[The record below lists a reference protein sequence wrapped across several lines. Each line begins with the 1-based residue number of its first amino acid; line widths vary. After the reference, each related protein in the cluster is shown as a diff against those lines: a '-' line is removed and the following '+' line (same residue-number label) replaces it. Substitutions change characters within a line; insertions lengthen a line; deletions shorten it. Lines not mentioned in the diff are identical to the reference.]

1 LRNSWSGVG
10 SVSGTPASL
19 EAFIQL
25 KSLGGPPDAV
35 GLACAKIDQLDVLN
49 HDESGDFRAVENGDV
64 EWEPRIFVGRKKA
77 ACRQFRRIIGMPLGS
92 SHDRD
97 GAYQRLLLSTGREEA
112 SYSTE
117 KIAMP
122 TAPSPDR
129 QKVTTLSLAAKKKRG
144 EPITMLTAYD
154 YPTALVL
161 DHVGIDS
168 ILVGDSLGMVVL
180 GYENTL
186 SVTMEDMLHHCKAVA
201 RGARFAHLIGD
212 MPFMSYQVSTAEA
225 VRNAGRFL
233 QEAGMDAVKLEGG
246 REVAAAIEAI
256 VAAGIPVMGH
266 LGLTPQSIHKLGGW
280 KVQGTSAATARRLA
294 EEAHILEGAGCY
306 AVILEAIPG
315 RVAEVI
321 TQRLRVPVIGIGAGA
336 NCDGQVLVS
345 NDLLGS
351 FDRFTPRFVRK
362 YADLRAVMEQAFLTF
377 VEDVA
382 ARRFPAPEHSYSIT
396 DEEFEALLRDL
407 RMKPRKWRVVV

>member
-1 LRNSWSGVG
+1 
-10 SVSGTPASL
+10 
-19 EAFIQL
+19 
-25 KSLGGPPDAV
+25 
-35 GLACAKIDQLDVLN
+35 
-49 HDESGDFRAVENGDV
+49 
-64 EWEPRIFVGRKKA
+64 
-77 ACRQFRRIIGMPLGS
+77 
-92 SHDRD
+92 
-97 GAYQRLLLSTGREEA
+97 
-112 SYSTE
+112 
-117 KIAMP
+117 MP
-122 TAPSPDR
+122 TFPSPDR

-161 DHVGIDS
+161 DRAGVDS

-201 RGARFAHLIGD
+201 SGARFAHLIGD
-212 MPFMSYQVSTAEA
+212 MPFMSYQVSTADA

-246 REVAAAIEAI
+246 RETAAAIEAI

-280 KVQGTSAATARRLA
+280 KVQGRSAAAARRLV
-294 EEAHILEGAGCY
+294 EEAHVLENAGCY
-306 AVILEAIPG
+306 AIILEAIPD
-315 RVAEVI
+315 RLAEVI
-321 TQRLRVPVIGIGAGA
+321 SQRLRIPAIGIGAGA
-336 NCDGQVLVS
+336 SCDGQVLVS

-351 FDRFTPRFVRK
+351 FDRFTPKFARK
-362 YADLRAVMEQAFLTF
+362 YADLRAVMEQAFLAYI
-377 VEDVA
+377 EDVTA
-382 ARRFPAPEHSYSIT
+382 HRFPAAEHAYHMS

-407 RMKPRKWRVVV
+407 RMKPRKWRLAI